1 MGSSQHL
8 ASHTMIKTH
17 NTLTYTASLLTAFA
31 LLLVLPS
38 WLAFTLVLIGATL
51 WAIHN
56 LQLSAAQ
63 LKVIGQFVVEFLG
76 FSALVLLFVLTFVL
90 MNGLLLA

>member
-1 MGSSQHL
+1 
-8 ASHTMIKTH
+8 MIKTH
-17 NTLTYTASLLTAFA
+17 NTFTFTASLLTAFA

-38 WLAFTLVLIGATL
+38 WLALALVFTGATL

-56 LQLSAAQ
+56 EQLSAAQ
-63 LKVIGQFVVEFLG
+63 LKVIGQFFVEFLG

>member
-1 MGSSQHL
+1 
-8 ASHTMIKTH
+8 MIKTH

-63 LKVIGQFVVEFLG
+63 IKVIGQFVVEFLG